1 MVKNNYLIKYLPSFD
16 KEFNEILYYITYIL
30 KNKIAAENLLKN
42 VDSAIIK
49 RSINP
54 KSFAIYK
61 TDKKRKYNFYKI
73 NIKSFTI
80 FYTVR
85 NKTMEIV
92 HILYNKRNFNNLI

>member
-1 MVKNNYLIKYLPSFD
+1 MKNNYTIEYLPSFD

-30 KNKIAAENLLKN
+30 KNKIAAENLLKA
-42 VDSAIIK
+42 VDFAIKK

-54 KSFAIYK
+54 ENFEVHKCN
-61 TDKKRKYNFYKI
+61 KKRKYNFYKI

-85 NKTMEIV
+85 NNTMEIV

>member
-1 MVKNNYLIKYLPSFD
+1 MKNNYTIKYLPSFD

-30 KNKIAAENLLKN
+30 QNKIAAENLLKS
-42 VDSAIIK
+42 VESAITK

-54 KSFAIYK
+54 ENFEVYK
-61 TDKKRKYNFYKI
+61 CNKKRKYNFYKI

-85 NKTMEIV
+85 NSTMKIV
-92 HILYNKRNFNNLI
+92 HILYSKRNFNNLI

>member
-1 MVKNNYLIKYLPSFD
+1 MKNNYTIKYLSSFD

-30 KNKIAAENLLKN
+30 QNKIAAENLLKS
-42 VDSAIIK
+42 VDIAINK

-54 KSFAIYK
+54 KNFEIYK
-61 TDKKRKYNFYKI
+61 SNKKRKYNFYKI

-85 NKTMEIV
+85 NNTMEIV
-92 HILYNKRNFNNLI
+92 HILYKKRNFNNLI

>member
-1 MVKNNYLIKYLPSFD
+1 MVKNNYTIKYLPSFD
-16 KEFNEILYYITYIL
+16 KEFNEILYYITYVL
-30 KNKIAAENLLKN
+30 QNKIAAKNLLKSVN
-42 VDSAIIK
+42 STIIK

-54 KSFAIYK
+54 ENFKIYRSN
-61 TDKKRKYNFYKI
+61 KKRKYNFYKI

-85 NKTMEIV
+85 NNTMEIV